1 MNVRLRLVITILCFG
16 FLSSFSQ
23 AQSLKLSGKIVNEK
37 NEPLPGV
44 SVKIVGGT
52 GGISSDIEGRFSLN
66 LSPEKKYELEFT
78 AVGYETKIISDVEVI
93 RGQVNELNVVLSI
106 KAKAGENVV
115 VTANRSTARRETIS
129 AAVAFQ
135 KNTNTVAQ
143 IVSAETIRRSPDK
156 NTGEVLKRLPGL
168 SIQEGRYVIVRG
180 LSDRYNQA
188 MLNGIL
194 LSSTEPDRK
203 TFSFDIFPSAIID
216 NIVINK
222 AFVPEYPGEWAGGLV
237 QVNTKDIPS
246 QNFLNVQVGTGFN
259 TNVIGNKFYK
269 YKGSNLDWTGFDN
282 KVRALPDGFPT
293 KSVFS
298 SLSASE
304 RAALAAKFPNNWAI
318 HKAAPGPNE
327 QFQVSGGFNSILFHK
342 KVGGTVALTYNRSIK
357 HYEFENS
364 FFTITNNQASPDFLY
379 NTDKYAEELLWGGI
393 ANFSLLLN
401 NNNKISVKNLFN
413 VNATNYTSL
422 RTGYEYISVNDSIR
436 ARELAMR
443 TNTFFNTQIT
453 GEHNLPSIKTKLNW
467 YGSFNILD
475 QYIPQQRRSE
485 YLLDDVTGN
494 YEARV
499 STGQSQKSG
508 SIFYG
513 YLSDYIYTAGGDLTK
528 TYDLFGN
535 KQTIKGGYF
544 FQVKDRLYDAR
555 PFYVQLFDNSLKALP
570 EEEFFTPE
578 NFQSGKLGFDEFAGN
593 QYRYMA
599 NTILN
604 AGYLQ
609 FDNLFTDKLR
619 AVWGLRVED
628 FDQLIGSVKKSD
640 PRHVHNEV
648 RDFLPALNVTY
659 KLNQKTNIRISG
671 SQTVVRPEFRELTT
685 VTFYDFELGAAVIG
699 NQELQRTKI
708 TNGDIRYEL
717 YPRPGELFTFGV
729 FYKYFDKPIE
739 QNFNQSGAG
748 SSNTFNYTNANSSKS
763 YGAEFE
769 MRKRLDFSEALK
781 NFTLSSNVAY
791 IRNRVNF
798 ENKVLDRPMQGQS
811 PYLINVGLQYDL
823 EKSGISSTLLFN
835 EIGRRILYTGND
847 QVPAIWEAP
856 RPLLDFQLAKKI
868 IKSKAEIKLNVSDI
882 LNTKAKFYHDLDEN
896 KKYGKTQ
903 DALAI
908 SRKYGTTFSV
918 VFGYNFK

>member
-1 MNVRLRLVITILCFG
+1 MN
-16 FLSSFSQ
+16 
-23 AQSLKLSGKIVNEK
+23 AK
-37 NEPLPGV
+37 NEALAGV
-44 SVKIVGGT
+44 SVKITGSTGGT
-52 GGISSDIEGRFSLN
+52 TTDIEGRFSLN
-66 LSPEKKYELEFT
+66 LSAGKKYELEFS
-78 AVGYETKIISDVEVI
+78 AVGYATKTISDVEVLS
-93 RGQVNELNVVLSI
+93 GQANELNIVLEVQ
-106 KAKAGENVV
+106 AKTGENVIV
-115 VTANRSTARRETIS
+115 NTTRSSARRETIAS
-129 AAVAFQ
+129 SISFQ

-143 IVSAETIRRSPDK
+143 VVSAESIRRSPDK
-156 NTGEVLKRLPGL
+156 NTGEILKRVPGL
-168 SIQEGRYVIVRG
+168 SVQEGRYLIVRG

-216 NIVINK
+216 NLVINK

-237 QVNTKDIPS
+237 QINTKDIPS

-269 YKGSNLDWTGFDN
+269 YKGSDLDWVGFDN

-293 KSVFS
+293 KSNFS
-298 SLSASE
+298 SLSSTE
-304 RAALAAKFPNNWAI
+304 RAALAAKFPNNWGI
-318 HKAAPGPNE
+318 HTASPGPNE
-327 QFQVSGGFNSILFHK
+327 QFQVSGGFNSTLFHK
-342 KVGGTVALTYNRSIK
+342 KVGGTIALTYNRSIK

-379 NTDKYAEELLWGGI
+379 NTDKYAEEVLWGGI
-393 ANFSLLLN
+393 ANFSLQLN

-413 VNATNYTSL
+413 VNASNYTSL

-436 ARELAMR
+436 AKELAMR
-443 TNTFFNTQIT
+443 TNTFFNTQVA
-453 GEHNLPSIKTKLNW
+453 GEHNIPSIKTKLNW

-475 QYIPQQRRSE
+475 QYVPQQRRSE
-485 YLLDDVTGN
+485 YLRDDVSGK
-494 YEARV
+494 YEARI

-513 YLSDYIYTAGGDLTK
+513 NLSDYIYTAGGDLTK
-528 TYDLFGN
+528 NYDLFGN

-555 PFYVQLFDNSLKALP
+555 PFYVQLFDNSLKTLP
-570 EEEFFTPE
+570 EEQFFTPE

-593 QYRYMA
+593 QYRYIA
-599 NTILN
+599 NSILN

-619 AVWGLRVED
+619 VVWGLRVED
-628 FDQLIGSVKKSD
+628 FDQIIGSVKQSD

-648 RDFLPALNVTY
+648 RDFLPALNITY
-659 KLNQKTNIRISG
+659 KLNQKTNFRISG
-671 SQTVVRPEFRELTT
+671 SQTIVRPEFRELTT

-708 TNGDIRYEL
+708 TNADIRYEL
-717 YPRPGELFTFGV
+717 YHRPGELFKLCV
-729 FYKYFDKPIE
+729 FFKYFVKQIE

-748 SSNTFNYTNANSSKS
+748 ASNTFNYTNANSAKS

-791 IRNRVNF
+791 IYNRVNF
-798 ENKVLDRPMQGQS
+798 ENQVLNRPMQGQS
-811 PYLINVGLQYDL
+811 PYLINAGLQYDQ
-823 EKSGISSTLLFN
+823 EKSGISSTVLFN
-835 EIGRRILYTGND
+835 QIGRRILYTGND

-856 RPLLDFQLAKKI
+856 RPLLDFQFAKKI
-868 IKSKAEIKLNVSDI
+868 IKNKAEIKFNASDI
-882 LNTKAKFYHDLDEN
+882 MNRKAKFYHDLDN
-896 KKYGKTQ
+896 SGKYGKTQ

-908 SRKYGTTFSV
+908 SRKYGTTFSIT
-918 VFGYNFK
+918 FGYNFK